1 MKQQKSSLA
10 YAKVQFLYFLKMGEL
25 ETVRHLAVLMGRGE
39 RTIHRFFNF
48 YRDLGEAAVEQISE
62 NCFCQYH

>member
-10 YAKVQFLYFLKMGEL
+10 YAKVQSLYFLKMGEV

-39 RTIHRFFNF
+39 RTIHRW
-48 YRDLGEAAVEQISE
+48 
-62 NCFCQYH
+62 